1 MPEPP
6 FFWAS
11 NNRTHYTLVKLCSI
25 NVESSTSTAI
35 HYSSKLDILNVV
47 ACYGPGMHFSYILL
61 LMHLQNVVSASLK
74 SKLLF
79 VIDIR
84 FISDPLKSFF
94 AMFLQSF
101 RLSSMFGNSW

>member
-1 MPEPP
+1 MLSLLL

-25 NVESSTSTAI
+25 NVESTTSTAI

-79 VIDIR
+79 FKI
-84 FISDPLKSFF
+84 FF
-94 AMFLQSF
+94 CYVFAII
-101 RLSSMFGNSW
+101 